1 MSKENRQFGR
11 EGGEIIK
18 DANTHADK
26 NFYAISFYED
36 TIISA
41 ITITDAAGTAFVGSL
56 AGETLPAGYVLY
68 GKITSIKLTSGACIG
83 YNDDEE

>member
-11 EGGEIIK
+11 EGGKIIK
-18 DANTHADK
+18 DTNTK
-26 NFYAISFYED
+26 TGNFYAISFYED
-36 TIISA
+36 STISA
-41 ITITDAAGTAFVGSL
+41 ITIKDANGAAFIGSL

-68 GKITSIKLTSGACIG
+68 GKITSIKLTSGACIA